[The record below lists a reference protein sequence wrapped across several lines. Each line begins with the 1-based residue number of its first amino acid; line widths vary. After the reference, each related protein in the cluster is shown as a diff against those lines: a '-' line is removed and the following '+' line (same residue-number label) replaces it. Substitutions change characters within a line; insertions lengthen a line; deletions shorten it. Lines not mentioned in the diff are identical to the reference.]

1 MKSQIDSMQNS
12 TDTKVIL
19 RCGGKRAAAR
29 KKIKKNSTKMTQT
42 INNNAKI
49 TKKHENNVKLTQNTR
64 SVDIST
70 KYKNNTEKNM
80 KFYLNDVDLRCNRRR
95 APIKID

>member
-29 KKIKKNSTKMTQT
+29 KKIKNSTKMTQT

-49 TKKHENNVKLTQNTR
+49 TKKHENNVKLTQNT
-64 SVDIST
+64 
-70 KYKNNTEKNM
+70 
-80 KFYLNDVDLRCNRRR
+80 
-95 APIKID
+95 KITQKKT